1 MAVGEGYLFD
11 NRHDQA
17 GQRFAALAELFDPA
31 TFRRFDALGL
41 ASGHT
46 VWEVGA
52 GGPTVPRW
60 LAHRVA
66 PGGRVLA
73 TDIDP
78 RWLDGPGGLDNLDNL
93 DGLDDVVEVRRHDV
107 GRDRPP
113 EGPFDVVHARL
124 LLVHVPE
131 REQALAAMAS
141 VLRPGGWLLVEE
153 ADPNLQPLVCPDEA
167 GPAEVLANRLK
178 NASRQL
184 LLQRGVDLA
193 YGRTLPRRLRE
204 LGLVDVAADTYF
216 PLSGPACTRLEHA
229 SVTQIRDQLIT
240 AGLATAADIDAHL
253 GNLAAAQLDLAT
265 SPLISAWGRRPLNP
279 ADQGA
284 DVARGDRLTTSAP

>member
-1 MAVGEGYLFD
+1 VGSGEGYLFD

-17 GQRFAALAELFDPA
+17 GQRFAALAELFDPS
-31 TFRRFDALGL
+31 TFRHLDALGL
-41 ASGHT
+41 ASGQA

-60 LAHRVA
+60 LARRVA

-78 RWLDGPGGLDNLDNL
+78 RWLDGL
-93 DGLDDVVEVRRHDV
+93 DGLDEAVEVRRHDV

-124 LLVHVPE
+124 LLVHVPQ

-153 ADPNLQPLVCPDEA
+153 ADPELQPLVCPDEA
-167 GPAEVLANRLK
+167 GPAEELANRIK
-178 NASRQL
+178 VASRRL

-193 YGRTLPRRLRE
+193 FGRTLPRRLRE
-204 LGLVDVAADTYF
+204 LGLVDVAADAYF
-216 PLSGPACTRLEHA
+216 PLSGPASTLLEHA
-229 SVTQIRDQLIT
+229 SVTQLRAQLVT
-240 AGLATAADIDAHL
+240 AVLATAADVDAHL
-253 GNLAAAQLDLAT
+253 ANLAAAALDLAT
-265 SPLISAWGRRPLNP
+265 SPLISVWGRRP
-279 ADQGA
+279 
-284 DVARGDRLTTSAP
+284 R

>member
-1 MAVGEGYLFD
+1 MLLLTFDPAGRRRRIGDVGTREGYLFD

-17 GQRFAALAELFDPA
+17 GQRLTALAELFDPT
-31 TFRRFDALGL
+31 TFRHLDALAL

-60 LAHRVA
+60 LAQRVA

-78 RWLDGPGGLDNLDNL
+78 RWLDGLGDT
-93 DGLDDVVEVRRHDV
+93 VEVRRHDL
-107 GRDRPP
+107 GRDEPP
-113 EGPFDVVHARL
+113 DGPFDVVHARL
-124 LLVHVPE
+124 LLVHVPA
-131 REQALAAMAS
+131 REQALAAMAAA
-141 VLRPGGWLLVEE
+141 LRPGGWLLVEE
-153 ADPNLQPLVCPDEA
+153 ADPDLQPLVCPDEA
-167 GPAEVLANRLK
+167 GPAQALANRLK

-193 YGRTLPRRLRE
+193 YGRTLPRRLRR
-204 LGLVDVAADTYF
+204 LGLVDVAADSYF

-229 SVTQIRDQLIT
+229 SVTQLRDQLVA
-240 AGLATAADIDAHL
+240 AGLATAADVDAHMV
-253 GNLAAAQLDLAT
+253 NLAAGPLDLAT
-265 SPLISAWGRRPLNP
+265 SPLISVWGRR
-279 ADQGA
+279 AA
-284 DVARGDRLTTSAP
+284 